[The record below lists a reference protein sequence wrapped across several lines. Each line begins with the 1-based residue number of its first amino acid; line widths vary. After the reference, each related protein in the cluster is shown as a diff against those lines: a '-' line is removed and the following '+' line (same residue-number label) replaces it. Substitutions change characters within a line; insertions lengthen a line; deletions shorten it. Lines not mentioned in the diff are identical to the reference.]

1 MIIPLPP
8 TVSGAGPPGTGTAAG
23 QRGIAALDQLSGRTA
38 VITGAASG
46 IGAGMAA
53 AFAEAGIDLALLD
66 LEEDRLRQA
75 ADRLADGGVEVRC
88 FAVDVSDRDAMKR
101 AAAQVA
107 DAFPKVHILCNNAG
121 VAYAGVPLDRV
132 PDADWDWVIGV
143 NLMGVIN
150 GLQAFLPAMLAHGEG
165 GHIVNTVSIGGYHVM
180 PGWRYGV
187 YTASKFAVA
196 GLSEALADDL
206 ADRNIGVSILCPA
219 AVDTAIHEVG
229 RNRPAR
235 FGGAFRQSPVPDLA
249 AALKAGMKP
258 IEVGYWTVR
267 AIRDNQL
274 HVFPHPGSRDLVA
287 RRHDRLMA
295 AWDWAAQA
303 APDIEAAI
311 AGERP

>member
-1 MIIPLPP
+1 M
-8 TVSGAGPPGTGTAAG
+8 
-23 QRGIAALDQLSGRTA
+23 DDLSGRTA

-53 AFAEAGIDLALLD
+53 TFAEAGINLALLD
-66 LEEDRLRQA
+66 LEEEKLHQA
-75 ADRLADGGVEVRC
+75 AGCLDQSGVDIRC
-88 FAVDVSDRDAMKR
+88 FVADVSDRDAMKR
-101 AAAQVA
+101 AATQVA
-107 DAFPKVHILCNNAG
+107 DAFPMVHILCNNAG
-121 VAYAGVPLDRV
+121 VGYAGVPLDRV

-143 NLMGVIN
+143 NLMGVVN
-150 GLQAFLPAMLAHGEG
+150 GLQAFLPAMLAHGED
-165 GHIVNTVSIGGYHVM
+165 GHIVNTASIGGYHVM

-187 YTASKFAVA
+187 YTTSKFAVA

-235 FGGAFRQSPVPDLA
+235 FGGTFRQDPAAELV
-249 AALKAGMKP
+249 AALKAGMTP
-258 IEVGYWTVR
+258 IEVGYWTLR

-274 HVFPHPGSRDLVA
+274 HVFPHPGTRDLVA
-287 RRHDRLMA
+287 RRHERLMA

-303 APDIEAAI
+303 APDIEAAA
-311 AGERP
+311 AGARP